1 MKAHYRSID
10 INIQAIF
17 PFDII
22 GSNELKLPVFSN
34 IYKKIMKIIHW
45 LINRWRC
52 ENGYRDILAVAIPLI
67 LSTSAWAVQHF
78 VDRMFLTWYSPET
91 IAAAMPAGMLNFT
104 IMSLFI
110 GTASYAGTFV
120 AQYYGAG
127 IYKKIGPSVWQ
138 GVYIALVGGIIHLLL
153 IPLARP
159 VFALIGHD
167 PLVQTNEIIYF
178 QVLCLGAAPGIASS
192 AMAGFFSGRGKTWP
206 IMWINFSATFV
217 NLILDYALIFG
228 NWGFPEL
235 GMKGAAIATVISGF
249 FAFSVYLI
257 LFCKRSYNEKYHTLK
272 GFRINTKLFKRL
284 MHFGLPNGIQ
294 FSLDMVGF
302 SIFILLAGR
311 LGTIDLAATNIAFN
325 INTLAFMPMIGIGIA
340 VSILVGQSLGKN
352 RPDLAQRSTYSGF
365 HLTIIYT
372 VIIAFFY
379 MATPDIFLKPFA
391 AQAHTETFELI
402 RQIARVLLRFVA
414 VYAIFDT
421 LNIIFASAIKGAGD
435 TRFVLKMIIIL
446 SLFLLVIPAYIALVI
461 FNKGVY
467 IAWAIFSFYVIA
479 LGFAFLF
486 RFLQGKW
493 KSMRVIEEVIPVIPP
508 MMSETPSM
516 E

>member
-1 MKAHYRSID
+1 
-10 INIQAIF
+10 
-17 PFDII
+17 
-22 GSNELKLPVFSN
+22 
-34 IYKKIMKIIHW
+34 MKIIRW

-52 ENGYRDILAVAIPLI
+52 ENGYRDILVVAIPLI

-78 VDRMFLTWYSPET
+78 VDRMFLTWYSPEA

-104 IMSLFI
+104 VMSLFI

-138 GVYIALVGGIIHLLL
+138 GAYIAVVGGIIHLFL

-159 VFALIGHD
+159 VFAFIGHD

-178 QVLCLGAAPGIASS
+178 QVLCLGAAPGIAGA

-206 IMWINFSATFV
+206 IMWINCSATFV
-217 NLILDYALIFG
+217 NLVLDYAMIFG
-228 NWGFPEL
+228 NWGFPEM
-235 GMKGAAIATVISGF
+235 GMKGAAIATIISGY
-249 FAFSVYLI
+249 FAFFIYLI

-272 GFRINTKLFKRL
+272 GFRLNLNLFKRL
-284 MHFGLPNGIQ
+284 MHFGLPSGIQ

-311 LGTIDLAATNIAFN
+311 LGTTNLAATNIAFN

-340 VSILVGQSLGKN
+340 ISILVGQSLGKN
-352 RPDLAQRSTYSGF
+352 RPDLAERSTYSGF
-365 HLTIIYT
+365 HMTIVYT
-372 VIIAFFY
+372 TIIAFFY
-379 MATPDIFLKPFA
+379 MVMPDIFLKPFA
-391 AQAHTETFELI
+391 AQANPETFESI

-414 VYAIFDT
+414 IYAIFDT
-421 LNIIFASAIKGAGD
+421 LNIVFSSAIKGAGD
-435 TRFVLKMIIIL
+435 TRFVLKMIIVL
-446 SLFLLVIPAYIALVI
+446 SSLLLVIPSYIAVI
-461 FNKGVY
+461 IFHKGVY
-467 IAWAIFSFYVIA
+467 TAWTIFTFYVIA
-479 LGFAFLF
+479 LGFAFLL
-486 RFLQGKW
+486 RFIQGKW
-493 KSMRVIEEVIPVIPP
+493 RTMRVIEEVIPVIPT

-516 E
+516 K